1 MRYVAALKL
10 PLAVLSGL
18 TVAACGGGGGG
29 GGGGGWSTLDT
40 FTRFSAIVPDR
51 PTRIQGSSQEVPYT
65 WDPVTEVVTSYGAPT
80 SFGPTATADVTV
92 DATGEFT
99 SLDFTSAAGTKL
111 SFRTDAGDTFGVLI
125 VDSTVGAAI
134 SAAEDKYA
142 LYARSLD
149 LGWDYQTFGIWATET
164 GNASG
169 IAGTFSLGAL
179 TPVSSIPAAGTA
191 TYLGSAGGYYVDP
204 AGTENFTVALMT
216 ATANFGARSIGFNTA
231 GTQQSTDLLTFTAN
245 DNLNLS
251 GTLTYAPGVNQFTG
265 PVTTVGGGVGNA
277 PMTGTATGSFYGPAA
292 EEIGGGFSARGAGV
306 SGYMGAF
313 GGRK

>member
-1 MRYVAALKL
+1 MRYVATLKL

-40 FTRFSAIVPDR
+40 FTKFSAIVPDR

-99 SLDFTSAAGTKL
+99 SLDFTSAAGSRM
-111 SFRTDAGDTFGVLI
+111 SFSASAGDTLGMLMVG
-125 VDSTVGAAI
+125 VGAAI
-134 SAAEDKYA
+134 NAAEDKLA
-142 LYARSLD
+142 LYARSLE
-149 LGWDYQTFGIWATET
+149 LGWDYQTFGIWMTDDGA
-164 GNASG
+164 GG
-169 IAGTFSLGAL
+169 GVAGTFSLGAL
-179 TPVSSIPAAGTA
+179 TPVSSIPTLGTA
-191 TYLGSAGGYYVDP
+191 TYLGSTMGHYVDP
-204 AGTENFTVALMT
+204 AGTENLAFADMT
-216 ATANFGARSIGFNTA
+216 ATVDFGARSIGFNTTN
-231 GTQQSTDLLTFTAN
+231 TQQTADLATISAN

>member
-1 MRYVAALKL
+1 MRYVATLKL

-40 FTRFSAIVPDR
+40 FTKFSAIVPDR

-99 SLDFTSAAGTKL
+99 SLDFTSAAGSRM
-111 SFRTDAGDTFGVLI
+111 SFSASAGDTLGMLMVG
-125 VDSTVGAAI
+125 VGAAI
-134 SAAEDKYA
+134 NAAEDKLA
-142 LYARSLD
+142 LYARSLE
-149 LGWDYQTFGIWATET
+149 LGWDYQTFGIWMTDDGA
-164 GNASG
+164 GG
-169 IAGTFSLGAL
+169 GVAGTFSLGAL
-179 TPVSSIPAAGTA
+179 TPVSSIPTLGTA
-191 TYLGSAGGYYVDP
+191 TYLGSTMGHYVDP
-204 AGTENFTVALMT
+204 AGTENLAFADMT
-216 ATANFGARSIGFNTA
+216 ATVDFRARSIGFNTTNTLQTA
-231 GTQQSTDLLTFTAN
+231 DLVTISAN

-277 PMTGTATGSFYGPAA
+277 PMTGTATGSFYGPVA

>member
-1 MRYVAALKL
+1 M
-10 PLAVLSGL
+10 
-18 TVAACGGGGGG
+18 
-29 GGGGGWSTLDT
+29 
-40 FTRFSAIVPDR
+40 
-51 PTRIQGSSQEVPYT
+51 
-65 WDPVTEVVTSYGAPT
+65 TSYGAPT

-99 SLDFTSAAGTKL
+99 SLDFTSAAGSRM
-111 SFRTDAGDTFGVLI
+111 SFSASAGDTLGMLMVG
-125 VDSTVGAAI
+125 VGAAI
-134 SAAEDKYA
+134 NAAEDKLA
-142 LYARSLD
+142 LYARSLE
-149 LGWDYQTFGIWATET
+149 LGWDYQTFGIWMTDDGA
-164 GNASG
+164 GG
-169 IAGTFSLGAL
+169 GVAGTFSLGAL
-179 TPVSSIPAAGTA
+179 TPVSSIPTLGTA
-191 TYLGSAGGYYVDP
+191 TYLGSTMGHYVDP
-204 AGTENFTVALMT
+204 AGTENLAFADMT
-216 ATANFGARSIGFNTA
+216 ATVDFRARSIGFNTTNTLQTA
-231 GTQQSTDLLTFTAN
+231 DLVTISAN

>member
-1 MRYVAALKL
+1 MRYVATLKL

-40 FTRFSAIVPDR
+40 FTKFSAIVPDR

-99 SLDFTSAAGTKL
+99 SLDFTSAAGSRM
-111 SFRTDAGDTFGVLI
+111 SFSASAGDTLGMLMVG
-125 VDSTVGAAI
+125 VGAAI
-134 SAAEDKYA
+134 NAAEDKLA
-142 LYARSLD
+142 LYARSLE
-149 LGWDYQTFGIWATET
+149 LGWDYQTFGIWMTDDGA
-164 GNASG
+164 GG
-169 IAGTFSLGAL
+169 GVAGTFSLGAL
-179 TPVSSIPAAGTA
+179 TPVSSIPTLGTA
-191 TYLGSAGGYYVDP
+191 TYLGSTMGHYVDP
-204 AGTENFTVALMT
+204 AGTENLAFADMT
-216 ATANFGARSIGFNTA
+216 ATVDFRARSIGFNT
-231 GTQQSTDLLTFTAN
+231 TSTLQTADLVTISAN

>member
-1 MRYVAALKL
+1 MRYVATLKL

-40 FTRFSAIVPDR
+40 FTKFSAIVPDR

-99 SLDFTSAAGTKL
+99 SLDFTSAAGSRM
-111 SFRTDAGDTFGVLI
+111 SFSASAGDTLGPLFYGL
-125 VDSTVGAAI
+125 GAAI
-134 SAAEDKYA
+134 NAAEDKLV
-142 LYARSLD
+142 LYARSLE
-149 LGWDYQTFGIWATET
+149 LGWDYQTFGIWMTDD
-164 GNASG
+164 GMGSG

-179 TPVSSIPAAGTA
+179 TPVSSIPTLGTA
-191 TYLGSAGGYYVDP
+191 TYLGSTMGHYVDP
-204 AGTENFTVALMT
+204 AGTENLAFADMT
-216 ATANFGARSIGFNTA
+216 ATVDFGARSIGFNTTNTHQTA
-231 GTQQSTDLLTFTAN
+231 GLATISAN

-251 GTLTYAPGVNQFTG
+251 GTLTYAPGLNQFSG

>member
-1 MRYVAALKL
+1 MRYVPTMKL
-10 PLAVLSGL
+10 PLAVLSAL

-29 GGGGGWSTLDT
+29 GDGGGGWSTVDT
-40 FTRFSAIVPDR
+40 FTKFSAIVPDR
-51 PTRIQGSSQEVPYT
+51 PTRIQGSSQEVPYS
-65 WDPVTEVVTSYGAPT
+65 WDPATEAVTSYGAPT
-80 SFGPTATADVTV
+80 AFGRTATADITV
-92 DATGEFT
+92 DATGEMT
-99 SLDFTSAAGTKL
+99 SLDFTSAAGSRM
-111 SFRTDAGDTFGVLI
+111 SFSASAGDTLGPLFYGL
-125 VDSTVGAAI
+125 GAAI
-134 SAAEDKYA
+134 NAAEDKLV
-142 LYARSLD
+142 LYARSLE
-149 LGWDYQTFGIWATET
+149 LGWDYQTFGIWMTDD
-164 GNASG
+164 GMGSG

-179 TPVSSIPAAGTA
+179 TPVSSIPTLGTA
-191 TYLGSAGGYYVDP
+191 TYLGATVGHYVDP
-204 AGTENFTVALMT
+204 AGTENLAFADMT
-216 ATANFGARSIGFNTA
+216 ATVDFGARSIGFNTTN
-231 GTQQSTDLLTFTAN
+231 TQQTADLATISAN